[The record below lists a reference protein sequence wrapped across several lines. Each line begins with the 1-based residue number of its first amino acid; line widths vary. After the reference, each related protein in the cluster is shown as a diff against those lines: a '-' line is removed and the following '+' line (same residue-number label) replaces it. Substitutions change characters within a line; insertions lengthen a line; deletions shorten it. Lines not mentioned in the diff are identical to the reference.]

1 MEPMELIAGMVY
13 DVVTKLCRAHA
24 AKISEVECQDH
35 SVSEV
40 DFG

>member
-1 MEPMELIAGMVY
+1 MESRAGMVY

-35 SVSEV
+35 SVECWRRSRW
-40 DFG
+40 